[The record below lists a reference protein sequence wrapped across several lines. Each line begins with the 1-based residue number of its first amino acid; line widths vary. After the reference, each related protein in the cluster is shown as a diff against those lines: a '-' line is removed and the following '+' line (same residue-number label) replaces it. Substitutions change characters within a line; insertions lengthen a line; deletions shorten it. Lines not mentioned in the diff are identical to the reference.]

1 MSKVN
6 LKLQVSSGR
15 KGFREKKVNK
25 IQAVKRKFMDKKIQN
40 PDMDST
46 QFCQITKF
54 LSLLFKM
61 SYFGMIYLDDHC
73 NALFI

>member
-1 MSKVN
+1 VSKVN

-15 KGFREKKVNK
+15 KRFREKKKVNK

-40 PDMDST
+40 PDIDST

-54 LSLLFKM
+54 LSLLFEM
-61 SYFGMIYLDDHC
+61 SYFGMIS
-73 NALFI
+73 